1 MNNTSSNNSTNN
13 PRTGSGGGF
22 GGRGGGGGRRFG
34 GGNRGGAPRAPAEF
48 EQKTLSVDRVSRVTK
63 GGKRFSFR
71 ATVVIGDGKGRVG
84 TGMAQSKDVA
94 QSVQKAVHQAK
105 KGMIKVILKDG
116 TILHPVTAKFN
127 SAIVM
132 LKPAPIGSG
141 VKAGGPV
148 RVVAKL
154 GGIENITAKLLSRTN
169 NKVNIAQA
177 TIRALSQLRVSMVA
191 PVVVEVVEVPVVNSE
206 TAVDS
211 VITNP

>member
-1 MNNTSSNNSTNN
+1 MNPVNNN
-13 PRTGSGGGF
+13 PNNHGQRPSNSGGF

-84 TGMAQSKDVA
+84 TGMAQGKDVA

-132 LKPAPIGSG
+132 LKPAPAGTG
-141 VKAGGPV
+141 VIAGGAV
-148 RVVAKL
+148 RAVVEAAGIRDVVSKIL
-154 GGIENITAKLLSRTN
+154 GSKNQASNVYATMEALKLL
-169 NKVNIAQA
+169 
-177 TIRALSQLRVSMVA
+177 RVRKI
-191 PVVVEVVEVPVVNSE
+191 NR
-206 TAVDS
+206 
-211 VITNP
+211 